1 MAIRTYLEI
10 SFKTESIGFIRRIIF
25 YFSTRMSGFGI
36 SSKPVVPI
44 TGFIIIAA
52 LFSAG
57 CQSVE
62 GLREKYGR
70 VAFGDG
76 INFMEARAVAQHVM
90 LNSPYTESFDIF
102 KPYIMINAA
111 TEAYPNFWF
120 VSFPP
125 KDSLSSL
132 EYLVVID
139 KRSGGVIRQRSYAQ
153 EQKSQIDI
161 FL

>member
-1 MAIRTYLEI
+1 MAIR
-10 SFKTESIGFIRRIIF
+10 
-25 YFSTRMSGFGI
+25 
-36 SSKPVVPI
+36 PAVPI
-44 TGFIIIAA
+44 TGLIIIAA
-52 LFSAG
+52 LSLAG

-62 GLREKYGR
+62 GLREKYSR

-76 INFMEARAVAQHVM
+76 INFMEARTVAQQVM
-90 LNSPYTESFDIF
+90 LNSPYTSSFDIF
-102 KPYIMINAA
+102 KPYILINDA

-125 KDSLSSL
+125 KDSLSNL

-153 EQKSQIDI
+153 EQKSQIHT